1 ERTRYWIEPPATGV
15 VDARAAETRCLV
27 PGWTPQARPEAV
39 GAPEDITRQVL
50 VWTRRALDAAAL
62 ANGLSNCR
70 VHVIDA
76 AGDDVAL
83 RFQALAARCFSELQ
97 DLVRDGTQDRV
108 QLQIVAEGDA
118 LGEWVG
124 GLRG

>member
-1 ERTRYWIEPPATGV
+1 GDALADLWVQGRDGGWSGLHVAGTVRPRFAVVPGHAFERTRYWIEPPATGV

-27 PGWTPQARPEAV
+27 PGWTPQALPEAV

-76 AGDDVAL
+76 AGDDV
-83 RFQALAARCFSELQ
+83 
-97 DLVRDGTQDRV
+97 
-108 QLQIVAEGDA
+108 
-118 LGEWVG
+118 
-124 GLRG
+124 